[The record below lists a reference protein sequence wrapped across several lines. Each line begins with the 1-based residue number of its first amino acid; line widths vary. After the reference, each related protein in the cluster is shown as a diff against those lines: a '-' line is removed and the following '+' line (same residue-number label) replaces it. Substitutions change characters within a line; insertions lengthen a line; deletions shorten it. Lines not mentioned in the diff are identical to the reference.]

1 MVKRICAVG
10 AGFSGAVIARELAE
24 NGFKVLVV
32 DERSHVAGNCHTER
46 DNDTGIMVHR
56 YGPHIFHTANG
67 QVWDYVNRFC
77 PMMPYINRVK
87 AVVRG
92 QVYTMPIN
100 LHTINQFFGKV
111 LSPKEARS
119 FISGLA
125 RGDIEDPRS
134 FEEQGLKFVGPQ
146 LYEAFFDGYTRKQWG
161 IDPARLPASILK
173 RLPLRFSYDDNYF
186 SHPYQGIPKDGYT
199 SLVSG
204 ILAHESIEVRL
215 SCPYEAVDEEFA
227 HVFYSG
233 PLDRYFNHDLGRLG
247 YRTLDFEPVWEDGEF
262 QGAAVINYPD
272 PDVPFTRISEHKFFA
287 PWEMEKFD
295 KTIAFR
301 EYSRSCGKGDIPYYP
316 IRLMSDKKLLEDYE
330 DRCRQEE
337 GVTFVGRLGT
347 YSYIDMDVSIEN
359 ALAAARSY
367 INTNNPRL

>member
-1 MVKRICAVG
+1 
-10 AGFSGAVIARELAE
+10 
-24 NGFKVLVV
+24 
-32 DERSHVAGNCHTER
+32 
-46 DNDTGIMVHR
+46 MVHR

-67 QVWDYVNRFC
+67 EVWDYVNRFC
-77 PMMPYINRVK
+77 RMMPYINRVK

-92 QVYTMPIN
+92 QVYSMPIN

-111 LSPKEARS
+111 LSPKQAQS
-119 FISGLA
+119 FIAGMA
-125 RGDIEDPRS
+125 CGDIEHPRS

-161 IDPARLPASILK
+161 IDPSRLPASILK
-173 RLPLRFSYDDNYF
+173 RLPLRFNYDDNYF
-186 SHPYQGIPKDGYT
+186 SHPFQGIPRDGYT

-215 SCPYEAVDEEFA
+215 NCPYETLDEEFA

-272 PDVPFTRISEHKFFA
+272 PEVPFTRISEHKFFA
-287 PWEMEKFD
+287 PWEMENFD

-301 EYSRSCGKGDIPYYP
+301 EYSRSCGDGDIPYYP
-316 IRLMSDKKLLEDYE
+316 IRLMSDKKLLQDYE
-330 DRCRQEE
+330 DRCKQEK

-347 YSYIDMDVSIEN
+347 YSYIDMDMSIEN
-359 ALAAARSY
+359 ALAAARSF
-367 INTNNPRL
+367 IENNSRRI